1 MAAAVPDQDLPFDD
15 GTSCG
20 VGEVAGLFF
29 DVEECR
35 REGGLFY
42 RMVCREDV
50 VFDINPERVSVK
62 NKDTELSVH
71 EKKVLVKTPTS
82 SIDVDE
88 DIITLKVSDTT
99 IVVTPTGV
107 EVRTPKVDVIS
118 PTVLL
123 TGNLSVQGA
132 IDSYSLN
139 TGSISASSVSA
150 GSVSAGGVNLG
161 THTHSVT
168 VNEEG
173 SGYTSGPR

>member
-50 VFDINPERVSVK
+50 VFDINPDRVSVK
-62 NKDTELSVH
+62 NKDTELSVY

-88 DIITLKVSDTT
+88 NIITLKVSDTT

-107 EVRTPKVDVIS
+107 EVKTPRVDVIS

-132 IDSYSLN
+132 IDSHSLS
-139 TGSISASSVSA
+139 TGSLSASSITA
-150 GSVSAGGVNLG
+150 GTVIADGVNLG
-161 THTHSVT
+161 THTHAVE
-168 VNEEG
+168 VDEEG
-173 SGYTSGPR
+173 NGSTSGPQ